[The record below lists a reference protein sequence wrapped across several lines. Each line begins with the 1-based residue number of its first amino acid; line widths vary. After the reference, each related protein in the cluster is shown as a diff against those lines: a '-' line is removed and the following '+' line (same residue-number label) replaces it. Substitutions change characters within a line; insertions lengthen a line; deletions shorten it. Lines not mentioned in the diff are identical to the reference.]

1 MGDILTDFEQNLRR
15 LGKDVQ
21 SFVDQ
26 FAVEQEQDF
35 KPQADIIDSTDEY
48 VILLDLPGFS
58 KDEITLALKDQVLRI
73 SGNRVIEIS
82 EHETYKRRE
91 RSTGSFT
98 RSFAL
103 PEEVKTSDIKAK
115 FDKGVLKITLP
126 KSDSL
131 DDATSIPID

>member
-48 VILLDLPGFS
+48 VILLDLPGFT
-58 KDEITLALKDQVLRI
+58 KD
-73 SGNRVIEIS
+73 
-82 EHETYKRRE
+82 
-91 RSTGSFT
+91 
-98 RSFAL
+98 
-103 PEEVKTSDIKAK
+103 
-115 FDKGVLKITLP
+115 
-126 KSDSL
+126 
-131 DDATSIPID
+131 